1 METHDNFATALAVDD
16 NGYACIPL
24 HPGTKVPLFPWKRW
38 QTERPTRELYRHWF
52 EGTRNN
58 IALVTTGMVLFDC
71 DDPAMAD
78 VVIKHCGDTS
88 HKVRTPNGGMHL
100 GYRKRQGVEVKNLV
114 RVKGRPLDIRTD
126 GGLEVL
132 PFSETQDGAYAWI
145 GDGLVPIADLPVAKI
160 GWTRERTRHVV
171 RTIVID
177 DADSVVRRTRGYLA
191 TIPGAVSGQQ
201 GHRTTFRVACALV
214 QKFGLGFESAWPLLL
229 EWNLK
234 CQPLWSEREL
244 EHKLRNALKKR

>member
-38 QTERPTRELYRHWF
+38 QTERPTRKLYRHWF

-177 DADSVVRRTRGYLA
+177 DADSVVRRTWVLGHDSRRGFRTAGPPDHLSRGVCARAEVRPRLRIGLA
-191 TIPGAVSGQQ
+191 ASSGM
-201 GHRTTFRVACALV
+201 
-214 QKFGLGFESAWPLLL
+214 
-229 EWNLK
+229 
-234 CQPLWSEREL
+234 EL
-244 EHKLRNALKKR
+244 EMPTAVERA